1 MHPETVLGE
10 ILQNWAW
17 LGRRPD
23 PEEWQQLIAWELQD
37 ESRCQ
42 GLGIDVE
49 NINQTLKQRS
59 HLFEAVVGQAGH
71 ILDHLPVTTLWHLW
85 IPLAIQLAAKQKILN
100 RPLVQGILGGQGT
113 GKTTMSKMLSLILHE
128 LGNFLPDAGQNR
140 TLSLSID
147 DLYKT
152 YAERQKLRELD
163 PRLIWRGPP
172 GTHDVELGLQ
182 VLDQLRQP
190 SSPVSENP
198 PKLIE
203 IPRFD
208 KSAYQGAGDRTTPEK
223 IAGAEIILFEGW
235 FVGVRPIEEDIWQN
249 APWPIITESD
259 RLFAQDNNQRLRE
272 YLPLWQRLD
281 SLIVLYPVDYRL
293 SLAWRKQA
301 EHEMI
306 ARGKSGMSDAEI
318 EQFVYYFW
326 QALHPQ
332 LFIDPLIKNP
342 QWVDLVITIN
352 PDHSIGQIYSQKPGL
367 FASSLLQTT
376 ADK

>member
-1 MHPETVLGE
+1 MFLVQ
-10 ILQNWAW
+10 ILQNWAT
-17 LGRRPD
+17 LGRRPK
-23 PEEWQQLIAWELQD
+23 PEEWQQLEVWELHD
-37 ESRCQ
+37 KNRCL
-42 GLGIDVE
+42 GLGIAPE
-49 NINQTLKQRS
+49 NVTEVLKQRA
-59 HLFEAVVGQAGH
+59 HIFEAVVEQVSH
-71 ILDHLPVTTLWHLW
+71 ILGYLPVTTLWHLW
-85 IPLAIQLAAKQKILN
+85 IPLAMQLATKQKLLG
-100 RPLVQGILGGQGT
+100 RPLIQGILGGQGT
-113 GKTTMSKMLSLILHE
+113 GKTTMGKVLSLILCE
-128 LGNFLPDAGQNR
+128 LGYR

-152 YAERQKLRELD
+152 YAERQKLREFD

-182 VLDQLRQP
+182 VLDQLRQQP
-190 SSPVSENP
+190 CPVTENQP
-198 PKLIE
+198 FIE

-223 IAGAEIILFEGW
+223 ISGVEIILFEGW
-235 FVGVRPIEEDIWQN
+235 FVGVRPIEGDIWHN

-306 ARGKSGMSDAEI
+306 ASGKSGMSDAEI
-318 EQFVYYFW
+318 EKFVHYFW
-326 QALHPQ
+326 QALHPE
-332 LFIDPLIKNP
+332 LFIEPLIKNP

-352 PDHSIGQIYSQKPGL
+352 RDRSIGQIYSPKPGFFSQPL
-367 FASSLLQTT
+367 PPNQN
-376 ADK
+376 

>member
-1 MHPETVLGE
+1 MHLEKVGSQ
-10 ILQNWAW
+10 ILQNWAT
-17 LGRRPD
+17 LGRRPN
-23 PEEWQQLIAWELQD
+23 PEEWQQLEARELQD
-37 ESRCQ
+37 KNRCL
-42 GLGIDVE
+42 GLGIDPE
-49 NINQTLKQRS
+49 NITELLQQRS
-59 HLFEAVVGQAGH
+59 HLFEAVVGEVGH
-71 ILDHLPVTTLWHLW
+71 MLGYLPVTTLWYLW
-85 IPLAIQLAAKQKILN
+85 IPLAMQLAAKQKILN
-100 RPLVQGILGGQGT
+100 RPLIQGILGGQGT
-113 GKTTMSKMLSLILHE
+113 GKTTMGKMLSLILRE
-128 LGNFLPDAGQNR
+128 LGNR

-182 VLDQLRQP
+182 VLDKLRQQP
-190 SSPVSENP
+190 LKLETNSPTT

-208 KSAYQGAGDRTTPEK
+208 KSAYQGAGDRTNPEK
-223 IAGAEIILFEGW
+223 IDGAEIILFEGW
-235 FVGVRPIEEDIWQN
+235 FVGVRPVEGDIWHN

-259 RLFAQDNNQRLRE
+259 RIFAQDNNQRLRE

-306 ARGKSGMSDAEI
+306 ASGKSGMSDAEI

-326 QALHPQ
+326 QALHPE
-332 LFIDPLIKNP
+332 LFIEPLIKNP

-352 PDHSIGQIYSQKPGL
+352 RDRSIGQIYSPKPGF
-367 FASSLLQTT
+367 FA
-376 ADK
+376 